1 MKYGIYYEDEAD
13 IYCIDTE
20 KTVVGDII
28 AFKKDVYLEVAIAH
42 RFKLNLQY
50 NKQHDIYIGKHA
62 GLEFQSNG
70 PKRII

>member
-1 MKYGIYYEDEAD
+1 MKYGTFFEDEAD

-28 AFKKDVYLEVAIAH
+28 WFNEGLFLEVAINH

-70 PKRII
+70 PKKII